1 MEENLYKFVFIKT
14 NQPNVVNLIEVV
26 QDVTLQDTYQF
37 YRSNAEIDYFEEY
50 ENSEPLL
57 DTNVFEYNKNYL
69 IQYIETGDFG
79 YWNNGVANVFINSI
93 DIENDIYHYFYM
105 QFSL

>member
-14 NQPNVVNLIEVV
+14 NEPNVVNLIEVV
-26 QDVTLQDTYQF
+26 QDVTLEDTYQF
-37 YRSNAEIDYFEEY
+37 YRSNAEIDYLEEY